1 MNVSGG
7 VLEGKGGGGGSLL
20 IHRFTKAVG
29 VDLCRGV
36 DSVVGVRLEAHD
48 RTEEWGV
55 DVGCGVWLSK
65 EHVIGEGEK
74 LGIIRISQQ
83 I

>member
-1 MNVSGG
+1 VLRA
-7 VLEGKGGGGGSLL
+7 LEGKKKEGRAFCGVHL
-20 IHRFTKAVG
+20 FAKAVG
-29 VDLCRGV
+29 VDLCWGV

-55 DVGCGVWLSK
+55 DVGRGMWLSK

-74 LGIIRISQQ
+74 LGNH
-83 I
+83 